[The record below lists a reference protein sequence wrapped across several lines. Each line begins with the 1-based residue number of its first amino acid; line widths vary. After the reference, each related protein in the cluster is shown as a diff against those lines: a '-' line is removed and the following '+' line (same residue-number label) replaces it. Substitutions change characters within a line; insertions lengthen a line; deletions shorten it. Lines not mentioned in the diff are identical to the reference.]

1 MKIIPVLPKNNFKT
15 NPVMSNEENVKQK
28 ENKLKFLFPKQ
39 LKITEVLLDV
49 FIYPST
55 QTHTYISN
63 E

>member
-1 MKIIPVLPKNNFKT
+1 MKIIPMLPKNKFKT

-49 FIYPST
+49 FIYPPPD
-55 QTHTYISN
+55 TYIHFP
-63 E
+63 